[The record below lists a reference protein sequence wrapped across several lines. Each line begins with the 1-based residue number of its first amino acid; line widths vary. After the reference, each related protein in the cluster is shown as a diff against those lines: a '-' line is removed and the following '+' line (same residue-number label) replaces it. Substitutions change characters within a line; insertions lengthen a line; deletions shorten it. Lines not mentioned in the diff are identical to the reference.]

1 MKRVVLILGSNIGD
15 TEYNISLAISNIE
28 SKIGKIIKKSKILKT
43 LPVEF
48 HSSHIFCNIAVV
60 LQTEYSPV
68 QLLDQLKDIEKEM
81 GRENDSVI
89 YGEYKDRIID
99 IDIVT
104 YDEVIYS
111 CKRLNIPHYKHL
123 YKREFS
129 KELLKQVE

>member
-1 MKRVVLILGSNIGD
+1 M
-15 TEYNISLAISNIE
+15 
-28 SKIGKIIKKSKILKT
+28 
-43 LPVEF
+43 
-48 HSSHIFCNIAVV
+48 V